1 MVDKFK
7 DRASDALSNGMATW
21 GFLGGLTGFLIAS
34 VIWNVAAP
42 VGARYDPYPFILL
55 NLFMS
60 ALAAVTAPILLMS
73 QNRQAAR
80 DRLALLETEKDTEAD
95 LNLDTQALELIK
107 RIAGKLEIE

>member
-1 MVDKFK
+1 MTRLGTK
-7 DRASDALSNGMATW
+7 ASDALSNGMATW

-42 VGARYDPYPFILL
+42 AGARYDPYPFILL

-73 QNRQAAR
+73 QNRQAAK
-80 DRLALLETEKDTEAD
+80 DREALMDTEANTEKDILLDMKTLDLLKKIAD
-95 LNLDTQALELIK
+95 K
-107 RIAGKLEIE
+107 MEIE